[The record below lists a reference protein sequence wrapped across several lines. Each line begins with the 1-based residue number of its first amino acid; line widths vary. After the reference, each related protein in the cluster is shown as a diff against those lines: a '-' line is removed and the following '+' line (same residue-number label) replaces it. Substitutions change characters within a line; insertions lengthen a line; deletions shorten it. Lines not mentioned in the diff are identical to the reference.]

1 MRRRVRIAVALIGAA
16 IVLAPAGCG
25 DEDAAGTTEEL
36 AASIQ
41 DAVDDEISFGH
52 AYGVLD
58 AECDRSNDGGYACTV
73 SIAATPD
80 AIQEEL
86 EVELGDD
93 GCWVATRVA
102 LARAT
107 GRSLDESELPPRV
120 IKGCLE

>member
-1 MRRRVRIAVALIGAA
+1 MGRRARIAVALIGAA
-16 IVLAPAGCG
+16 IALAPAGCG
-25 DEDAAGTTEEL
+25 DEGAAGTTEEL

-41 DAVDDEISFGH
+41 DVVDDEISFGH

-58 AECDRSNDGGYACTV
+58 AECDGGDDGGYACTV
-73 SIAATPD
+73 SIAAAPD

-102 LARAT
+102 LRRAA

-120 IKGCLE
+120 VQGCLE

>member
-1 MRRRVRIAVALIGAA
+1 MAAAVIGAA
-16 IVLAPAGCG
+16 LALAPAGCA
-25 DEDAAGTTEEL
+25 DDDASGTTEEL

-41 DAVDDEISFGH
+41 DAVDDEISFGQ

-58 AECDRSNDGGYACTV
+58 AECDEGDDGGYACTV
-73 SIAATPD
+73 SIATTPD

-102 LARAT
+102 LDRAGGGT
-107 GRSLDESELPPRV
+107 LEESELPPRV
-120 IKGCLE
+120 VKGCLE

>member
-1 MRRRVRIAVALIGAA
+1 MRPRVRIAVAVIGAA
-16 IVLAPAGCG
+16 LALAPAGCA
-25 DEDAAGTTEEL
+25 DEDASGTTEEL

-41 DAVDDEISFGH
+41 DAVDDEISFGQ

-58 AECDRSNDGGYACTV
+58 VECDELDDGRYACTV
-73 SIAATPD
+73 SIATTPD

-86 EVELGDD
+86 EVELSDD

-102 LARAT
+102 LRRAA

-120 IKGCLE
+120 VQGCLE